1 MGAETRIN
9 RRGFLPVAALASLA
23 MLLAACGGGAAATPT
38 TAPAQAAAKGGTSNL
53 SGTTVNYWFWK
64 DDPKSTVI
72 ETLAKDFETETG
84 IQVNLNSAIPQPDFF
99 NSLVNAV
106 AAGNAPDA
114 THLNTNMMGQLI
126 QNKVVEP
133 LDSRIAA
140 WSGEKDI
147 TPTLWTYVAS
157 ADGKTKYAMPQKFLM
172 FYMYYRKD
180 LLKAA
185 GIDVPKTQAD
195 FVAATKAIA
204 STGKGNY
211 GFEIRGGSN
220 GQDQWAAFLVA
231 GGARFVDGSGKV
243 VFNSPEARA
252 SNDLYVQTFA
262 SAPPGSI
269 NTSSGTQQIQELQAG
284 TATFVINH
292 LGTSRQI
299 TGGSDQVGVAVIPS
313 LSGDPSNTTYMGTMN
328 MNAVVATSQKK
339 DAAFKWISWL
349 AEPKAQLA
357 LAKSSE
363 GYLPVVSSV
372 AQDPSFADNQFFQV
386 SLQAAK
392 NGAVAWPP
400 LPGTTKATQQV
411 FQPVFQGALLGKNSS
426 DAVVSA
432 VADALSSK

>member
-1 MGAETRIN
+1 MGAEKRMN
-9 RRGFLPVAALASLA
+9 RRGFLPVAALAGLA
-23 MLLAACGGGAAATPT
+23 TVLAACSGGAAATPT
-38 TAPAQAAAKGGTSNL
+38 TAPAAAGSTSNL
-53 SGTTVNYWFWK
+53 SGTTINYWFWK

-72 ETLAKDFETETG
+72 EDIAKDFESETG
-84 IQVNLNSAIPQPDFF
+84 IHVNLNSSIAQPDFF

-133 LDSRIAA
+133 LDDRIGA
-140 WSGEKDI
+140 WSGQKDV
-147 TPTLWTYVAS
+147 TAQLWPYVES
-157 ADGKTKYAMPQKFLM
+157 ADGKTKYAVPQTFLM

-185 GIDVPKTQAD
+185 GVDVPKTQAD

-211 GFEIRGGSN
+211 GFEIRGGAN

-231 GGARFVDGSGKV
+231 GGARFIDGSGKV

-252 SNDLYVQTFA
+252 SNDLYVQTYA

-269 NTSSGTQQIQELQAG
+269 NTSSGTQMIQEMEAG

-292 LGTSRQI
+292 LGTSRQL
-299 TGGSDQVGVAVIPS
+299 TLGSDQEGVTLIPS

-328 MNAVVATSQKK
+328 MNSVLATSQKK
-339 DAAFKWISWL
+339 DAAFKWISYL
-349 AEPKAQLA
+349 AEQKAQLA

-372 AQDPSFADNQFFQV
+372 AQNPSFANNEFFQV

-411 FQPVFQGALLGKNSS
+411 FQPLFQGALLGKNSS
-426 DAVVSA
+426 DAVVSG
-432 VADALSSK
+432 VADALSSQ